1 MTTKNHKHDSQLEE
15 QSLAYY
21 SFCSNYSCISE
32 HLINKILGYPE
43 NIY

>member
-1 MTTKNHKHDSQLEE
+1 MIQLEKKL
-15 QSLAYY
+15 LAYY
-21 SFCSNYSCISE
+21 TFCSNYSSISE